1 MSKIAAIAKRFAAR
15 SETPVPADEDE
26 DKKDTVEQETETEE
40 EENVSEASEGE
51 EDEDEDEGNGDDQE
65 SVRAKAYADAGQV
78 ITMCQLAG
86 RTMSDASAFIEKG
99 LSPSQVGK
107 ALVAKGKTQK
117 GGAII
122 SASQEATNPSPK
134 MSGVQL
140 LARERAAKLQNN
152 SRK

>member
-15 SETPVPADEDE
+15 SETPAPADEDE
-26 DKKDTVEQETETEE
+26 KETVEQETETEE
-40 EENVSEASEGE
+40 EEDVSETPEGE
-51 EDEDEDEGNGDDQE
+51 EDEDEDEADGHE
-65 SVRAKAYADAGQV
+65 TARAKAYADAAQV

-107 ALVAKGKTQK
+107 VLVAKGKTQK
-117 GGAII
+117 NSAII
-122 SASQEATNPSPK
+122 SASKEVTNPSPK
-134 MSGVQL
+134 VSGVQL